1 MKELFN
7 YCNQVRRYG
16 PSEGKCLVELE
27 GEETLEDVLNKYV
40 KVKRE
45 WHQVSYS
52 NAKEITSYTYN
63 SFGEEITI
71 EGSLVI
77 MNTNREY
84 LD

>member
-7 YCNQVRRYG
+7 YCSQVRRYG

-27 GEETLEDVLNKYV
+27 DEETLEDVLNKYV

-45 WHQVSYS
+45 WHQVRYS
-52 NAKEITSYTYN
+52 NAKEIEEYTRDRFNGPVTYK
-63 SFGEEITI
+63 GR
-71 EGSLVI
+71 LVI
-77 MNTNREY
+77 MNTNQEY

>member
-7 YCNQVRRYG
+7 YCIQVRRYG

-27 GEETLEDVLNKYV
+27 DSETLEDVLNKYV

-45 WHQVSYS
+45 WHQVRYS
-52 NAKEITSYTYN
+52 NAKEITTYIEKRYN
-63 SFGEEITI
+63 GDITH
-71 EGSLVI
+71 EGRLVI
-77 MNTNREY
+77 MDTNREY